1 MLKNQLLLAVAFVT
15 LVLPI
20 NRENKHFKDSLYH

>member
-1 MLKNQLLLAVAFVT
+1 MLKNQFLLAVASVT

-20 NRENKHFKDSLYH
+20 NGENKHFKDSLYH